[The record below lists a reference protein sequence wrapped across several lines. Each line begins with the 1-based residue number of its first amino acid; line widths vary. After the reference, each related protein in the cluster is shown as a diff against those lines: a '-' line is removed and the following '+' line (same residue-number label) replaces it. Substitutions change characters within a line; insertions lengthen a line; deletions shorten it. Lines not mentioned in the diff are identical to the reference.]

1 MSNGQIMPMGQITRR
16 KAQFIGMSLRA
27 LGERPYKGVT
37 AQSGCRDK
45 HCLSGIRN
53 ECNLPEANLSDA
65 TWDRLS
71 AIVCFANADKQCLSL
86 RSVLFAVTQRCSGVG
101 RMVGVGRADC
111 PRYNGVG
118 RAAGI
123 GRADC
128 PRYSGDGRPVRDG
141 RALGEWPYGAGG
153 TDCRDRCARW
163 SCNARW
169 EAGAS
174 GGRPMAAPTAM
185 RESGDVLRRAGGQWP
200 PLRRKNSPRFG
211 DRSGGWRMIWF
222 L

>member
-53 ECNLPEANLSDA
+53 ECNLPEANLSK
-65 TWDRLS
+65 TLGNRLS

-111 PRYNGVG
+111 PR
-118 RAAGI
+118 
-123 GRADC
+123 
-128 PRYSGDGRPVRDG
+128 
-141 RALGEWPYGAGG
+141 
-153 TDCRDRCARW
+153 CRR
-163 SCNARW
+163 
-169 EAGAS
+169 
-174 GGRPMAAPTAM
+174 
-185 RESGDVLRRAGGQWP
+185 V
-200 PLRRKNSPRFG
+200 
-211 DRSGGWRMIWF
+211 
-222 L
+222 